1 MQQYLVKSVDYS
13 YLKSVLWSILWIGLF
28 HPEKKQTGRVEMFND
43 PSLVAIRNKAFS
55 ISSVPSQLANIL
67 NAYAFL

>member
-1 MQQYLVKSVDYS
+1 
-13 YLKSVLWSILWIGLF
+13 
-28 HPEKKQTGRVEMFND
+28 MFND

>member
-1 MQQYLVKSVDYS
+1 ML
-13 YLKSVLWSILWIGLF
+13 
-28 HPEKKQTGRVEMFND
+28 ND